1 MMVRGVFAAWLLA
14 FAGVAQADFVVMK
27 NGDRLTGDIEKI
39 WNGEVFI
46 EPEYG
51 DTYAIEMEYVAYIH
65 TDESFEVEFRRGRR
79 TEMVLGSL
87 DLDDKGRPVVKVK
100 DSDTTYPLSEIDNML
115 EVEDFFDWGIR
126 SDISVNV
133 STGNS
138 ETSAGRVFVHGDM
151 KLGEHRHTAE
161 FTRDGSK
168 ADGSITKNQTL
179 VSYQDMWTFHPD
191 WFVRGAISWTRD
203 PVKDLDSRSQFFIGP
218 GYHIYDD
225 SKRTLNVSFGP
236 NLLVEE
242 ISGEHDESVSILG
255 AIRYEQRFFDDD
267 LVLFQQT
274 DYQTVVDGRKN
285 KILNTKTGMR
295 LDLPKD
301 MYVNLEVDY
310 DHESDPAE
318 GRKKADVTY
327 LVGFGI
333 DLD

>member
-1 MMVRGVFAAWLLA
+1 MMVRGIFAAWLLA
-14 FAGVAQADFVVMK
+14 CAGVAQADFVVMK
-27 NGDRLTGDIEKI
+27 NGDRLTGEIEKI

-65 TDESFEVEFRRGRR
+65 TDEPFEVEFRRGRR
-79 TEMVLGSL
+79 TETVLGRL
-87 DLDDKGRPVVKVK
+87 DLDGQGRPVVKEEG
-100 DSDTTYPLSEIDNML
+100 SETTYPVSQIDNMI
-115 EVEDFFDWGIR
+115 EIEDFFDWGVR
-126 SDISVNV
+126 SDISVNI

-138 ETSAGRVFVHGDM
+138 ETSSGRVFVHGNM
-151 KLGEHRHTAE
+151 KLGEHRHTLE
-161 FTRDGSK
+161 YTRDASK
-168 ADGSITKNQTL
+168 ADGTVTKNQTE
-179 VSYQDMWTFHPD
+179 VNYQDMWTFHED
-191 WFVRGAISWTRD
+191 WFLRGAISWTRD
-203 PVKDLDSRSQFFIGP
+203 PVKDLDSRSQFFAGP

-236 NLLVEE
+236 NLLIEE
-242 ISGEHDESVSILG
+242 ISGNHDESVSILG
-255 AIRYEQRFFDDD
+255 AFRYEQKFFDDD

-274 DYQTVVDGRKN
+274 DYQAVVEGRKN
-285 KILNTKTGMR
+285 KILNTKTGLR
-295 LDLPKD
+295 LDLPRD

-318 GRKKADVTY
+318 GRKNSDVTY